1 MSLVETSVILEDGIR
16 AKWKN
21 QTDEDLFNWK
31 YLLPTRPS
39 NALKEGRGWVK
50 QYLLRGEYDDN
61 FWGNPERIQLIDNEV
76 FAPSGGF
83 HVRIANNWRVLLKVM
98 VVNKADWFDSNG
110 FKVNFPQRVQTFEGS
125 SLGLPYSEAMFVLE
139 SGDYVSIDIDA
150 EYSNIAQFKVVM
162 GGQTV
167 FEKGAVD
174 RIVNIDIQDVQKL
187 ILDRPRLVQGA
198 QEFGGSGDLDGDGVI
213 DRLDYD
219 PNDPEVSTEAE
230 YLRKQELIQEYQSKL
245 AEGEEILEYDPE
257 DRYGTLI
264 KKDYPK
270 DPPATLGYVIVI
282 LVCLWIIYGRK
293 SNE

>member
-1 MSLVETSVILEDGIR
+1 MSLVESSVVLEDGIR

-21 QTDEDLFNWK
+21 QTDEDLFDWK
-31 YLLPTRPS
+31 YLLPTRPA

-50 QYLLRGEYDDN
+50 NYILRGLYSFYQN
-61 FWGNPERIQLIDNEV
+61 NSRIQIEDSDALSE
-76 FAPSGGF
+76 SGGF
-83 HVRIANNWRVLLKVM
+83 HFRISNNWRVLIKVM
-98 VVNKADWFDSNG
+98 VVNKREWFDSTG
-110 FKVNFPQRVQTFEGS
+110 FNYEFPQRVQTFEGS
-125 SLGLPYSEAMFVLE
+125 SLGLPFSEAIFVLE
-139 SGDYVSIDIDA
+139 SGDYVSIDVDA

-174 RIVNIDIQDVQKL
+174 RIVNIDIQGVQKL

-219 PNDPEVSTEAE
+219 PNDPEVSTETE

-270 DPPATLGYVIVI
+270 DPPATLGYTVVV

>member
-1 MSLVETSVILEDGIR
+1 MSLVESSVVLEDGIR

-21 QTDEDLFNWK
+21 QTDEDLFDWK

-50 QYLLRGEYDDN
+50 NYILRGLYSFYQN
-61 FWGNPERIQLIDNEV
+61 NSRIQIEDSDALSE
-76 FAPSGGF
+76 SGGF
-83 HVRIANNWRVLLKVM
+83 HFRISNNWRVLIKVM
-98 VVNKADWFDSNG
+98 VVNKREWFDSTG
-110 FKVNFPQRVQTFEGS
+110 FNYQFPQRVQTFEGS

-150 EYSNIAQFKVVM
+150 EFNNIAQFKVVM

-174 RIVNIDIQDVQKL
+174 RIVNIDIQGVQKL

-230 YLRKQELIQEYQSKL
+230 YLRKQELIQEYQAKL
-245 AEGEEILEYDPE
+245 TEGEEILEYDPE

-270 DPPATLGYVIVI
+270 DPPATLGYVIVV